1 MLSLAPEMSRFHA
14 RVSEISRLALGLFAS
29 CRVINTASFLLTS
42 ALVWPMHCTVTP
54 SYYLGPVVA
63 GNFSIA

>member
-14 RVSEISRLALGLFAS
+14 RVSVSRLALGLFAS

-63 GNFSIA
+63 SNFSIA